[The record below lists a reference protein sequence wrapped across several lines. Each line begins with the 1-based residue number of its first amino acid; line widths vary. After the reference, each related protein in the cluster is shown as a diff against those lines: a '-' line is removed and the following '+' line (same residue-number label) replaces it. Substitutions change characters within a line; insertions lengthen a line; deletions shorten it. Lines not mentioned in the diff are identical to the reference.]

1 MMKNINK
8 INIMKKLITNLIAT
22 SGELLMKKPFLL
34 KMLEKHAELINE
46 ETIRKITEN
55 ANKDKV

>member
-1 MMKNINK
+1 
-8 INIMKKLITNLIAT
+8 MKKLITNLIA
-22 SGELLMKKPFLL
+22 SSELLMEKPFLL